1 MSNVATHGNSTTKK
15 DKNTHA
21 VTVRSNKQIIARETY
36 PTYGAA
42 MRALDKYE
50 ESHPLCFVEYRDI
63 R

>member
-1 MSNVATHGNSTTKK
+1 MIDQKNIKK

-21 VTVRSNKQIIARETY
+21 VTIRNNKQIFLRETY

-42 MRALDKYE
+42 MRAIVEFEKI
-50 ESHPLCFVEYRDI
+50 HPDCIIEYRDI